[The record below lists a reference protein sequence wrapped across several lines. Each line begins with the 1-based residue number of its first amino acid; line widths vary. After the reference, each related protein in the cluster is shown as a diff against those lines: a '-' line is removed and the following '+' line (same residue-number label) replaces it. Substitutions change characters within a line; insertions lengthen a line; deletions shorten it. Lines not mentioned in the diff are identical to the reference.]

1 MPRLQQAKKS
11 TSSIRKPARLLN
23 DSRKRAVKETVKAA
37 KVAVKAGTL
46 TTKSAELAKAQQA
59 LDKAAKRG
67 VIKKGAASRMK
78 SRLAQAGKKTQ
89 G

>member
-1 MPRLQQAKKS
+1 MPRLQQAKKALRQS
-11 TSSIRKPARLLN
+11 ETRKQLN

-37 KVAVKAGTL
+37 KVAVVKGTL
-46 TTKSAELAKAQQA
+46 TTRSAEMVNAQSA